1 MRKLHLSAG
10 GVLLLAAL
18 YFVLDVSEF
27 AALLLAAA
35 AHELGHLAAIALT
48 GGRVVSITA
57 NVTGALITRS
67 TPRSR
72 RHELFCDAAGPVVG
86 VVWAGLASGAGTA
99 MNSDMLLIS
108 AGMGLALSVF
118 NALPV
123 LPLDGGRMFEC
134 LFGRKA
140 AAMVSLV
147 AASAV
152 LLLGVVLAASDMGIA
167 LLAAGTVLMAGQAR
181 V

>member
-35 AHELGHLAAIALT
+35 AHELGHK
-48 GGRVVSITA
+48 GP
-57 NVTGALITRS
+57 GAFLPRS

-72 RHELFCDAAGPVVG
+72 RHELCWDAAGPVVG

-99 MNSDMLLIS
+99 LDSDMLLIS
-108 AGMGLALSVF
+108 AGMSLALSVF

-167 LLAAGTVLMAGQAR
+167 LLAAGAVLMAGQAR

>member
-57 NVTGALITRS
+57 NVTGAVITRS

-72 RHELFCDAAGPVVG
+72 WHELFCDAAGPVVG

-108 AGMGLALSVF
+108 AGISLALSVF

-123 LPLDGGRMFEC
+123 LPLDGGRMIEC

-167 LLAAGTVLMAGQAR
+167 LLAAGAVLMAGQAR

>member
-1 MRKLHLSAG
+1 MS
-10 GVLLLAAL
+10 
-18 YFVLDVSEF
+18 
-27 AALLLAAA
+27 
-35 AHELGHLAAIALT
+35 
-48 GGRVVSITA
+48 
-57 NVTGALITRS
+57 
-67 TPRSR
+67 
-72 RHELFCDAAGPVVG
+72 
-86 VVWAGLASGAGTA
+86 
-99 MNSDMLLIS
+99 
-108 AGMGLALSVF
+108 LALSVF

-167 LLAAGTVLMAGQAR
+167 LLAAGAVLMAGQAR